1 MDTPLN
7 KMPSYSGTHQKLS
20 KHVNLRKT
28 EVSNPKTFIIENSI
42 LDDEDMELEQEFEFE
57 DSLFQ
62 EEIEELY
69 NCNTHH
75 PPFRVKEREGAGKE
89 KLFSPR

>member
-7 KMPSYSGTHQKLS
+7 KMPSYSGIHQKLS
-20 KHVNLRKT
+20 NHIDLRKS
-28 EVSNPKTFIIENSI
+28 EVSNPKPFIIENSI
-42 LDDEDMELEQEFEFE
+42 LDDEDMELKQEFEFE

-69 NCNTHH
+69 TNYND
-75 PPFRVKEREGAGKE
+75 FN
-89 KLFSPR
+89 

>member
-7 KMPSYSGTHQKLS
+7 KMPSYSGIHQKLS
-20 KHVNLRKT
+20 NHIDLRKT
-28 EVSNPKTFIIENSI
+28 EISNPKPFIIENSI

-69 NCNTHH
+69 TNYKDFN
-75 PPFRVKEREGAGKE
+75 
-89 KLFSPR
+89 

>member
-7 KMPSYSGTHQKLS
+7 KMPSYSGTHQELS
-20 KHVNLRKT
+20 NHIDLRKT

-69 NCNTHH
+69 NNYKD
-75 PPFRVKEREGAGKE
+75 FN
-89 KLFSPR
+89 